1 MPMPRDAS
9 QSMRS
14 TASATRRLRAIPL
27 SSRCGRCGPS
37 APESCWLEFRR
48 ALFRKRL
55 DALLDLLTAHALAV
69 TEVGGFL
76 VEFAAG
82 EFVDG
87 ALHAAHR
94 YRRVA
99 GQNGS
104 EAVDFLVQCFHR
116 HHSGE

>member
-1 MPMPRDAS
+1 MPMPRGALR
-9 QSMRS
+9 SMRS

-55 DALLDLLTAHALAV
+55 DALLDLVTAHALAV
-69 TEVGGFL
+69 AEVGGFL

-87 ALHAAHR
+87 AFHAAHR
-94 YRRVA
+94 KRRVA
-99 GQNGS
+99 GQHVG
-104 EAVDFLVQCFHR
+104 EAVDLFVQR
-116 HHSGE
+116 